1 MQCRILRLKREEMEI
16 PILSP
21 AQHYRTTRTKSLL
34 LQLLSHIARTQMA
47 QNLPRHLFLP
57 FTNSSVR
64 SWQLEALRAQHDPHF
79 IPHASLISTPGIIQ
93 RVEELRGWMSVRFT
107 ILFFLGGAQ
116 DNTTEQSRVRLDN
129 KKKGVRKLISAQES
143 DVRKRRVYSADTPN
157 SSSLPDTDT
166 VLCACV
172 FELPGGE
179 DDDTGVDP
187 KVFSGT
193 GLASTT
199 TSDDA

>member
-1 MQCRILRLKREEMEI
+1 
-16 PILSP
+16 
-21 AQHYRTTRTKSLL
+21 
-34 LQLLSHIARTQMA
+34 MA
-47 QNLPRHLFLP
+47 QNFPRHLFLP
-57 FTNSSVR
+57 FINPSVR

-79 IPHASLISTPGIIQ
+79 IPHANLCSTPGIIQ
-93 RVEELRGWMSVRFT
+93 RVEKLWGGMSVRFT
-107 ILFFLGGAQ
+107 ILCILMAHRATQ
-116 DNTTEQSRVRLDN
+116 QSGQESGWTR
-129 KKKGVRKLISAQES
+129 KKGERKLISARDS

-172 FELPGGE
+172 FELAGGE
-179 DDDTGVDP
+179 DNDTGVDP

-199 TSDDA
+199 TPDDT